1 MNKALILSVLAVL
14 LVGLV
19 AVGVLAMPFGEKG
32 QRGNMLPGNDAAKA
46 ALDAGDYA
54 AFAAAVKEDGNAGR
68 WSELTEE
75 QFNKMVEQ
83 QKEMETKRAAMQEQ
97 MDAVNA
103 ALDAGDYSAWQKAIS
118 GLKQAPGFAEKITE
132 ENFDIYVKLHQAQKE
147 VRKLAEELGIDGP
160 GMKLAGPGIGPGNKQ
175 GMGRMGPGFQDMGPG
190 NRTGNGRMHP
200 GMNEMGSFGPEMP
213 AP

>member
-1 MNKALILSVLAVL
+1 MNKAPILSVLAVL

-54 AFAAAVKEDGNAGR
+54 AFTAAVKDSDSKAGR

-132 ENFDIYVKLHQAQKE
+132 ENFDTYVKLHQAQKE

-160 GMKLAGPGIGPGNKQ
+160 GMGH
-175 GMGRMGPGFQDMGPG
+175 GFQDMGPG
-190 NRTGNGRMHP
+190 DRAGHGRMHP
-200 GMNEMGSFGPEMP
+200 GMDRMGSFGPEMP